1 MEIKVRDLGAVEEK
15 SVAEVEQ
22 ELLEKHEAEV
32 SSETLDEPVA
42 ETVSEP
48 TQDEPAGLD
57 EEQVLSF
64 LKERYGKEINT
75 VGELFEERESA
86 PELPE
91 DVDAYFRFK
100 KETGR
105 GLKDFV
111 ELNKDYDEMNPD
123 ALLADYYLATEDG
136 LDADDVK
143 SMVDDFSYDAD
154 LDEEAVIRKRKVA
167 KKKEVNKA
175 KKYFSDLQEQYKVP
189 LESSGNPL
197 SGEEKENFEAYQQY
211 VKESS
216 SVQQENARRNEWFR
230 DKTDE
235 VFSDGFKGFEFKV
248 GDKDVTFNPGNASE
262 LKKNQTDIMNFIN
275 KFMGDDGLI
284 QDAAGYHKALSVAM
298 NPSKFAQ
305 FFYEQGKAD
314 GVENISRKSKN
325 INMDSRKVPETSRKD
340 GMQIR
345 NVNSDSGRG
354 LKIRSARRV

>member
-1 MEIKVRDLGAVEEK
+1 MEIKVRDLGVVEEK

-22 ELLEKHEAEV
+22 ELLEKHEAEING
-32 SSETLDEPVA
+32 ETPEEPVT

-48 TQDEPAGLD
+48 THDEPTGLD

-64 LKERYGKEINT
+64 LKDRYGKEINT

-111 ELNKDYDEMNPD
+111 ELNKDYDKMNPD
-123 ALLADYYLATEDG
+123 ALLADYYLATEEG

-143 SMVDDFSYDAD
+143 SMVDDFSYDED

-216 SVQQENARRNEWFR
+216 SIQQENAP
-230 DKTDE
+230 
-235 VFSDGFKGFEFKV
+235 SGFGIRLTKFFLMNSKV
-248 GDKDVTFNPGNASE
+248 LNLRSEIRTSLLTQVALAS
-262 LKKNQTDIMNFIN
+262 
-275 KFMGDDGLI
+275 
-284 QDAAGYHKALSVAM
+284 
-298 NPSKFAQ
+298 
-305 FFYEQGKAD
+305 
-314 GVENISRKSKN
+314 
-325 INMDSRKVPETSRKD
+325 
-340 GMQIR
+340 
-345 NVNSDSGRG
+345 
-354 LKIRSARRV
+354 